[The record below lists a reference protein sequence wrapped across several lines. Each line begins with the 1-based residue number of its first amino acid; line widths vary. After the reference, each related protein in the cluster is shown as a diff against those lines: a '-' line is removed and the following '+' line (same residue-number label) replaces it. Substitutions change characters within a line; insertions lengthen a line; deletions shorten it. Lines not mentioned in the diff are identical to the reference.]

1 MCYGVKLVISQ
12 NNESPAATNRSM
24 GLASPYNDDIPM
36 QEDGRDVIGQ
46 LDLAQACRMD
56 VRQIP
61 QSILPT

>member
-24 GLASPYNDDIPM
+24 RLAPPYNDIPV

-56 VRQIP
+56 VRQILQP
-61 QSILPT
+61 ILPT